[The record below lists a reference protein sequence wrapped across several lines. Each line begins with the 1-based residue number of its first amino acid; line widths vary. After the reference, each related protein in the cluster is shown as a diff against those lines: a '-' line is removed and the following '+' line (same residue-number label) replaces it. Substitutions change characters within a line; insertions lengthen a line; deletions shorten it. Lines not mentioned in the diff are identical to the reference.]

1 MTSTPFPRLLGP
13 GRLGRHETKNRV
25 WMTSHATLLVKD
37 HLFTDAHVD
46 YYVERAKGG
55 AAVITMEAMAVHES
69 TQPYPGKAFAFDPRM
84 IREFRKIAAAVHNHG
99 TLILAQAW
107 HRGRQTNSV
116 TSRVPVWAPSAIP
129 CSVYREMPK
138 VMEAEDIE
146 AIIHGYRLTARHAVE
161 GDLDGIEIG
170 AASHGY
176 LLNQFLSPATNHRSD
191 EYGGSLENRLRIV
204 MRIVD
209 AAREEAGQ
217 DALVGLRL
225 NSDDGMEGGLDP
237 AQWAEIAAHLTASGK
252 LDYISCSQG
261 TYLNRM
267 MIYPTSPEEH
277 GFQMAATRQ
286 VKARVSVPV
295 VGVGRITTPDEA
307 EAILRAGDCD
317 FVGMTRA
324 LIADAFWVRKA
335 QQGKAENIRPC
346 VGANWCMESIFAH
359 APIACIHNPSV
370 GREKQLSEEQVTPAT
385 RRRNLAVVGAG
396 PGGLRAALT
405 AARRG
410 HKVTLIERSGELG
423 GQVAWMGRVQS
434 ARELADTAGWLVAQ
448 LRDTD
453 VEVYMESE
461 ATPELLAEGGYD
473 GVIVATGSTPLKH
486 GWSPLQ
492 PARWDGPDMEGSHQP
507 WVYSCAQVLGVAQP
521 LREGR
526 ANGQQRRA
534 VLVDTLGA
542 RQGVLCAEY
551 LARAGWQVQFV
562 TQLGQPA
569 PNLAASRDWG
579 KAYGMLRRLGV
590 TFTTDHDLRAIGE
603 HSVTLLD
610 VFTRTSR
617 EIDNIEALVLLNGA
631 RAEDGLFHALRRDL
645 PQLEVHLIGDAV
657 APRRIN
663 DAIFEAELVARSI

>member
-1 MTSTPFPRLLGP
+1 MSTLYPRLLGP
-13 GRLGRHETKNRV
+13 GKIGRHETKNRV

-84 IREFRKIAAAVHNHG
+84 IGEFRKIAAAVHNHG

-138 VMEAEDIE
+138 VMEPEDIE
-146 AIIHGYRLTARHAVE
+146 QIIHGYRLTARHAIE
-161 GDLDGIEIG
+161 GDLDGIELG

-176 LLNQFLSPATNHRSD
+176 LLNQFLSPATNHRDD
-191 EYGGSLENRLRIV
+191 EYGGSLENRMRIV
-204 MRIVD
+204 MRIID
-209 AAREEAGQ
+209 AAREEVGT
-217 DALVGLRL
+217 DAIVGLRL
-225 NSDDGMEGGLDP
+225 NSDDGMQGGLGP
-237 AQWAEIAAHLTASGK
+237 VEWAEIAKHLAATGK

-286 VKARVSVPV
+286 VKASIDLPV

-335 QQGKAENIRPC
+335 EQGHADKIRPC

-370 GREKQLSEEQVTPAT
+370 GREKQLSEEQVIPVAT
-385 RRRNLAVVGAG
+385 ARNIAVVGSG
-396 PGGLRAALT
+396 PAGLRAALT
-405 AARRG
+405 ASRRG
-410 HKVTLIERSGELG
+410 HKVTLIERSSELG
-423 GQVAWMGRVQS
+423 GQVAWMGRVHS
-434 ARELADTAGWLVAQ
+434 ARELADTAGWLIAQ

-453 VEVYMESE
+453 VEIYRDSE
-461 ATPELLAEGGYD
+461 ATVELLTEAGYD
-473 GVIVATGSTPLKH
+473 AVIVATGATQLKH

-492 PARWDGPDMEGSHQP
+492 PARWDGPEMAGAGQT
-507 WVYSCAQVLGVAQP
+507 WVYSCGEVLGLTQP
-521 LREGR
+521 LRDGKATGKAGR
-526 ANGQQRRA
+526 A
-534 VLVDTLGA
+534 VVVDTLGA
-542 RQGVLCAEY
+542 RQGVLTAEY
-551 LARAGWQVQFV
+551 LASAGWQVQFV
-562 TQLGQPA
+562 TQLGQAA

-579 KAYGMLRRLGV
+579 KAYGSLRRLGV
-590 TFTTDHDLRAIGE
+590 VFTTDHDLTSIGE
-603 HSVTLLD
+603 HSVSFLD
-610 VFTRTSR
+610 VFTKESKT
-617 EIDNIEALVLLNGA
+617 IADVDALVLVNGA
-631 RAEDGLFHALRRDL
+631 VAQNRLFHELRSARKD
-645 PQLEVHLIGDAV
+645 LEVHLIGDAL

-663 DAIFEAELVARSI
+663 DAIFEAELVARKI

>member
-1 MTSTPFPRLLGP
+1 MSTLYPRLLGP
-13 GRLGRHETKNRV
+13 GKIGRHETKNRV

-84 IREFRKIAAAVHNHG
+84 IGEFRKIAAAVHNHG

-138 VMEAEDIE
+138 VMELEDIE
-146 AIIHGYRLTARHAVE
+146 QIIHGYRLTARHAIE
-161 GDLDGIEIG
+161 GDLDGIELG

-176 LLNQFLSPATNHRSD
+176 LLNQFLSPATNHRGD
-191 EYGGSLENRLRIV
+191 EYGGSLENRMRIV
-204 MRIVD
+204 MRIID
-209 AAREEAGQ
+209 AAREEVGT
-217 DALVGLRL
+217 DAIVGLRL
-225 NSDDGMEGGLDP
+225 NSDDGMQGGLGP
-237 AQWAEIAAHLTASGK
+237 VEWAEIAKHLAATGK

-286 VKARVSVPV
+286 VKASIDLPV

-335 QQGKAENIRPC
+335 EQGHADKIRPC

-370 GREKQLSEEQVTPAT
+370 GREKQLSEEQVIPVAT
-385 RRRNLAVVGAG
+385 ARNIAVVGSG
-396 PGGLRAALT
+396 PAGLRAALT
-405 AARRG
+405 ASRRG
-410 HKVTLIERSGELG
+410 HKVTLIERSSELG

-434 ARELADTAGWLVAQ
+434 ARELADTAGWLIAQ

-453 VEVYMESE
+453 VEIYRESE
-461 ATPELLAEGGYD
+461 ATVELLTEAGYD
-473 GVIVATGSTPLKH
+473 AVIVATGATQLKH

-492 PARWDGPDMEGSHQP
+492 PARWDGPEMAGAGQT
-507 WVYSCAQVLGVAQP
+507 WVYSCGEVLGLTQP
-521 LREGR
+521 LRDGKATGKAGR
-526 ANGQQRRA
+526 A
-534 VLVDTLGA
+534 VVVDTLGA
-542 RQGVLCAEY
+542 RQGVLTAEY

-562 TQLGQPA
+562 TQLGQAA

-579 KAYGMLRRLGV
+579 KAYGSLRRLGV
-590 TFTTDHDLRAIGE
+590 VFTTDHDLTSIGE
-603 HSVTLLD
+603 HSVSFLD
-610 VFTRTSR
+610 VFTKESKT
-617 EIDNIEALVLLNGA
+617 IADVDALVLVNGA
-631 RAEDGLFHALRRDL
+631 VAQNRLFHELRSARKD
-645 PQLEVHLIGDAV
+645 LEVHLIGDAL

-663 DAIFEAELVARSI
+663 DAIFEAELVARKI

>member
-1 MTSTPFPRLLGP
+1 MSTLYPRLLGP
-13 GRLGRHETKNRV
+13 GKIGRHETKNRV

-84 IREFRKIAAAVHNHG
+84 IGEFRKIAAAVHNHG

-138 VMEAEDIE
+138 VMELEDIE
-146 AIIHGYRLTARHAVE
+146 QIIHGYRLTARHAIE
-161 GDLDGIEIG
+161 GDLDGIELG

-176 LLNQFLSPATNHRSD
+176 LLNQFLSPATNHRDD
-191 EYGGSLENRLRIV
+191 EYGGSLENRMRIV
-204 MRIVD
+204 MRIID
-209 AAREEAGQ
+209 AAREEVGT
-217 DALVGLRL
+217 DAIVGLRL
-225 NSDDGMEGGLDP
+225 NSDDGMQGGLGP
-237 AQWAEIAAHLTASGK
+237 VEWAEIAKHLAATGK

-286 VKARVSVPV
+286 VKASIDLPV

-335 QQGKAENIRPC
+335 EQGHADKIRPC

-370 GREKQLSEEQVTPAT
+370 GREKQLSEEQVIPVAT
-385 RRRNLAVVGAG
+385 ARNIAVVGSG
-396 PGGLRAALT
+396 PAGLRAALT
-405 AARRG
+405 ASRRG
-410 HKVTLIERSGELG
+410 HKVTLIERSSELG

-434 ARELADTAGWLVAQ
+434 ARELADTAGWLIAQ

-453 VEVYMESE
+453 VEIYRESE
-461 ATPELLAEGGYD
+461 ATVELLTEAGYD
-473 GVIVATGSTPLKH
+473 AVIVATGATQLKH

-492 PARWDGPDMEGSHQP
+492 PARWDGPEMAGAGQT
-507 WVYSCAQVLGVAQP
+507 WVYSCGEVLGLTQP
-521 LREGR
+521 LRDGKATGKAGR
-526 ANGQQRRA
+526 A
-534 VLVDTLGA
+534 VVVDTLGA
-542 RQGVLCAEY
+542 RQGVLTAEY

-562 TQLGQPA
+562 TQLGQAA

-579 KAYGMLRRLGV
+579 KAYGSLRRLGV
-590 TFTTDHDLRAIGE
+590 VFTTDHDLTSIGE
-603 HSVTLLD
+603 HSVSFLD
-610 VFTRTSR
+610 VFTKESKT
-617 EIDNIEALVLLNGA
+617 IADVDALVLVNGA
-631 RAEDGLFHALRRDL
+631 VAQNRLFHELRSARKD
-645 PQLEVHLIGDAV
+645 LEVHLIGDAL

-663 DAIFEAELVARSI
+663 DAIFEAELVARKI

>member
-1 MTSTPFPRLLGP
+1 MSTLYPRLLGP
-13 GRLGRHETKNRV
+13 GKLGRHTTKNRV

-84 IREFRKIAAAVHNHG
+84 IGEFRKIAAAVHNHG

-107 HRGRQTNSV
+107 HRGRQTDSV

-146 AIIHGYRLTARHAVE
+146 QIIHGYRLTARHAVE
-161 GDLDGIEIG
+161 GDLDGIELG

-176 LLNQFLSPATNHRSD
+176 LLNQFLSPATNHRKD
-191 EYGGSLENRLRIV
+191 EYGGSLENRMRIV
-204 MRIVD
+204 MQIID
-209 AAREEAGQ
+209 AAREEVGA
-217 DALVGLRL
+217 DAIVGLRL
-225 NSDDGMEGGLDP
+225 NSDDGMQGGLGP
-237 AQWAEIAAHLTASGK
+237 VEWAEIAKHLAATGK
-252 LDYISCSQG
+252 LDYISCSHG

-286 VKARVSVPV
+286 VKASINLPV

-317 FVGMTRA
+317 FVGMARA

-335 QQGKAENIRPC
+335 EQGHADKIRPC

-370 GREKQLSEEQVTPAT
+370 GREKQLSEEKVTPAPKP
-385 RRRNLAVVGAG
+385 RNIAVVGAG
-396 PGGLRAALT
+396 PAGLQAALT
-405 AARRG
+405 ASRRG
-410 HKVTLIERSGELG
+410 HKVTLIERSSELG

-434 ARELADTAGWLVAQ
+434 SRELSDTAGWLIAQ

-453 VEVYMESE
+453 VEIYRESE
-461 ATPELLAEGGYD
+461 ATVDLLTEAGYD
-473 GVIVATGSTPLKH
+473 AVIVATGATHLKH

-492 PARWDGPDMEGSHQP
+492 PARWDGPDMAGTAQP
-507 WVYSCAQVLGVAQP
+507 WVYSCGDVLGLAQP
-521 LREGR
+521 LREGKGR
-526 ANGQQRRA
+526 SA
-534 VLVDTLGA
+534 VVVDTLGA
-542 RQGVLCAEY
+542 RQGVLTAEY

-579 KAYGMLRRLGV
+579 KAYGSLRRLGV
-590 TFTTDHDLRAIGE
+590 VFTTDHDLEGIGE
-603 HSVTLLD
+603 HSVRFLD
-610 VFTRTSR
+610 VFTKDPK
-617 EIDNIEALVLLNGA
+617 EIANVDALVLVNGA
-631 RAEDGLFHALRRDL
+631 AAQNRLFHELRSARKD
-645 PQLEVHLIGDAV
+645 LEVHLIGDAL

-663 DAIFEAELVARSI
+663 DAIFEAELVARKI

>member
-1 MTSTPFPRLLGP
+1 MSTLYPRLLGP
-13 GRLGRHETKNRV
+13 GKIGRHETKNRV

-84 IREFRKIAAAVHNHG
+84 IGEFRKIAAAVHNHG

-107 HRGRQTNSV
+107 HRGRQTSSV
-116 TSRVPVWAPSAIP
+116 TSRVPVLAPSAIP

-138 VMEAEDIE
+138 VMELEDIE
-146 AIIHGYRLTARHAVE
+146 QIIHGYRLTARHAVE
-161 GDLDGIEIG
+161 GDLDGIELG

-176 LLNQFLSPATNHRSD
+176 LLNQFLSPATNHRED
-191 EYGGSLENRLRIV
+191 EYGGSLENRMRIV
-204 MRIVD
+204 MRIID
-209 AAREEAGQ
+209 AAREEVGS
-217 DALVGLRL
+217 DAIVGLRL
-225 NSDDGMEGGLDP
+225 NSDDGMQGGLGP
-237 AQWAEIAAHLTASGK
+237 AEWAEIAKHLAATGK

-286 VKARVSVPV
+286 VKSAIDLPV

-317 FVGMTRA
+317 FIGMTRA

-335 QQGKAENIRPC
+335 EQGNADKIRPC
-346 VGANWCMESIFAH
+346 VGSNWCMESIFAH
-359 APIACIHNPSV
+359 APIACVHNPSV
-370 GREKQLSEEQVTPAT
+370 GREKELSEELVIPAPKP
-385 RRRNLAVVGAG
+385 RNIAVVGAG
-396 PGGLRAALT
+396 PAGLRAALT
-405 AARRG
+405 ASRRG
-410 HKVTLIERSGELG
+410 HKVSLIERSSELG
-423 GQVAWMGRVQS
+423 GQVAWIGRVQS
-434 ARELADTAGWLVAQ
+434 ARELSDTVGWLIAQ

-453 VEVYMESE
+453 VEIYRESE
-461 ATPELLAEGGYD
+461 ATVDLITEAGYD
-473 GVIVATGSTPLKH
+473 AVIVATGSTHLKH

-492 PARWDGPDMEGSHQP
+492 PARWDGPAMDGTAQP
-507 WVYSCAQVLGVAQP
+507 WVYTCGEVLGVAQP
-521 LREGR
+521 LREGK
-526 ANGQQRRA
+526 GRR
-534 VLVDTLGA
+534 VVVVDTLGG
-542 RQGVLCAEY
+542 RQGVLTAEY
-551 LARAGWQVQFV
+551 LARIGWQVQFV

-579 KAYGMLRRLGV
+579 KAYGSLRRLGV
-590 TFTTDHDLRAIGE
+590 TFTTDHDLASVGE
-603 HSVTLLD
+603 RSVRFLD
-610 VFTRTSR
+610 VYTKEPL
-617 EIDNIEALVLLNGA
+617 EIADLDALVLVNGA
-631 RAEDGLFHALRRDL
+631 SAQNRLFHDLRSARKDL
-645 PQLEVHLIGDAV
+645 ECHLIGDAL

-663 DAIFEAELVARSI
+663 DAIFEAELVARKI

>member
-1 MTSTPFPRLLGP
+1 MSTLYPRLLGP
-13 GRLGRHETKNRV
+13 GKIGRHETKNRV

-37 HLFTDAHVD
+37 LLFTDAHVD

-84 IREFRKIAAAVHNHG
+84 IGEFRKIAAAVHNHG

-138 VMEAEDIE
+138 VMELEDIE
-146 AIIHGYRLTARHAVE
+146 QIIHGYRLTARHAIE
-161 GDLDGIEIG
+161 GDLDGIELG

-176 LLNQFLSPATNHRSD
+176 LLNQFLSPATNHRGD
-191 EYGGSLENRLRIV
+191 EYGGSLENRMRIV
-204 MRIVD
+204 MRIID
-209 AAREEAGQ
+209 AAREEVGT
-217 DALVGLRL
+217 DAIVGLRL
-225 NSDDGMEGGLDP
+225 NSDDGMQGGLGP
-237 AQWAEIAAHLTASGK
+237 VEWAEIAKHLAATGK

-286 VKARVSVPV
+286 VKASIDLPV

-335 QQGKAENIRPC
+335 EQGHADKIRPC

-370 GREKQLSEEQVTPAT
+370 GREKQLSEEQVIPVAT
-385 RRRNLAVVGAG
+385 ARNIAVVGSG
-396 PGGLRAALT
+396 PAGLRAALT
-405 AARRG
+405 ASRRG
-410 HKVTLIERSGELG
+410 HKVTLIERSSELG

-434 ARELADTAGWLVAQ
+434 ARELADTAGWLIAQ

-453 VEVYMESE
+453 VEIYRESE
-461 ATPELLAEGGYD
+461 ATVELLTEAGYD
-473 GVIVATGSTPLKH
+473 AVIVATGATQLKH

-492 PARWDGPDMEGSHQP
+492 PARWDGPEMAGAGQT
-507 WVYSCAQVLGVAQP
+507 WVYSCGEVLGLTQP
-521 LREGR
+521 LRDGKATGKAGR
-526 ANGQQRRA
+526 A
-534 VLVDTLGA
+534 VVVDTLGA
-542 RQGVLCAEY
+542 RQGVLTAEY

-562 TQLGQPA
+562 TQLGQAA

-579 KAYGMLRRLGV
+579 KAYGSLRRLGV
-590 TFTTDHDLRAIGE
+590 VFTTDHDLTSIGE
-603 HSVTLLD
+603 HSVSFLD
-610 VFTRTSR
+610 VFTKESKT
-617 EIDNIEALVLLNGA
+617 IADVDALVLVNGA
-631 RAEDGLFHALRRDL
+631 VAQNRLFHELRSARKD
-645 PQLEVHLIGDAV
+645 LEVHLIGDAL

-663 DAIFEAELVARSI
+663 DAIFEAELVARKI

>member
-1 MTSTPFPRLLGP
+1 MSTLYPRLLGP
-13 GRLGRHETKNRV
+13 GKIGRHETKNRV

-84 IREFRKIAAAVHNHG
+84 IGEFRKIAAAVHNHG

-138 VMEAEDIE
+138 VMDHEDIE
-146 AIIHGYRLTARHAVE
+146 KIIHGYRLTARHAVE
-161 GDLDGIEIG
+161 GDLDGIELG

-176 LLNQFLSPATNHRSD
+176 LLNQFLSPATNHRDD

-204 MRIVD
+204 MRIID
-209 AAREEAGQ
+209 AAREEVGA
-217 DALVGLRL
+217 DAIVGLRL
-225 NSDDGMEGGLDP
+225 NSDDGMQGGLGP
-237 AQWAEIAAHLTASGK
+237 AEWAEIAKHLAATGK

-286 VKARVSVPV
+286 VKANIDLPV

-324 LIADAFWVRKA
+324 LVADAFWVRKA
-335 QQGKAENIRPC
+335 EQGQAEKIRPC

-370 GREKQLSEEQVTPAT
+370 GREKQLSEEQVVPAPKP
-385 RRRNLAVVGAG
+385 RSIAVVGAG
-396 PGGLRAALT
+396 PAGLRAALT
-405 AARRG
+405 ASRRG
-410 HKVTLIERSGELG
+410 HKVALIERSSELG
-423 GQVAWMGRVQS
+423 GQVAWMGRVHS
-434 ARELADTAGWLVAQ
+434 ARELADTVGWLIAQ

-453 VEVYMESE
+453 VEIYRESE
-461 ATPELLAEGGYD
+461 ATVELITEAGYEA
-473 GVIVATGSTPLKH
+473 VIVATGSTSLKH

-492 PARWDGPDMEGSHQP
+492 PARWDGPDMAGTDLP
-507 WVYSCAQVLGVAQP
+507 WVYTCGQVLGVAQP
-521 LREGR
+521 LREGK
-526 ANGQQRRA
+526 GRRA
-534 VLVDTLGA
+534 VVVDTLGG
-542 RQGVLCAEY
+542 RQGVLTAEY

-579 KAYGMLRRLGV
+579 KAYGSLRRMGV
-590 TFTTDHDLRAIGE
+590 VFTTDHDLAGIGE
-603 HSVTLLD
+603 HSVRFLD
-610 VFTRTSR
+610 VYTKEPK
-617 EIDNIEALVLLNGA
+617 EITGVDALVLLNGA
-631 RAEDGLFHALRRDL
+631 SAQNRLFHDLRSARKD
-645 PQLEVHLIGDAV
+645 LEVHLIGDAV

-663 DAIFEAELVARSI
+663 DAIFEAELVARKI

>member
-1 MTSTPFPRLLGP
+1 MSTLYPRLLGP
-13 GRLGRHETKNRV
+13 GKIGRHETKNRV

-84 IREFRKIAAAVHNHG
+84 IGEFRKIAAAVHNHG

-138 VMEAEDIE
+138 VMELEDIE
-146 AIIHGYRLTARHAVE
+146 QIIHGYRLTARHAIE
-161 GDLDGIEIG
+161 GDLDGIELG

-176 LLNQFLSPATNHRSD
+176 LLNQFLSPATNHRDD
-191 EYGGSLENRLRIV
+191 EYGGSLENRMRIV
-204 MRIVD
+204 MRIID
-209 AAREEAGQ
+209 AAREEVGT
-217 DALVGLRL
+217 DAIVGLRL
-225 NSDDGMEGGLDP
+225 NSDDGMQGGLGP
-237 AQWAEIAAHLTASGK
+237 VEWAEIAKHLAATGK

-286 VKARVSVPV
+286 VKASIDLPV

-335 QQGKAENIRPC
+335 EQGHADKIRPC

-370 GREKQLSEEQVTPAT
+370 GREKQLSEEQVIPVAT
-385 RRRNLAVVGAG
+385 ARNIAVVGSG
-396 PGGLRAALT
+396 PAGLRAALT
-405 AARRG
+405 ASRRG
-410 HKVTLIERSGELG
+410 HKVTLIERSSELG
-423 GQVAWMGRVQS
+423 GQVAWMGRVHS
-434 ARELADTAGWLVAQ
+434 ARELADTAGWLIAQ

-453 VEVYMESE
+453 VEIYRDSE
-461 ATPELLAEGGYD
+461 ATVELLTEAGYD
-473 GVIVATGSTPLKH
+473 AVIVATGATQLKH

-492 PARWDGPDMEGSHQP
+492 PARWDGPEMAGAGQT
-507 WVYSCAQVLGVAQP
+507 WVYSCGEVLGLTQP
-521 LREGR
+521 LRDGKATGKAGR
-526 ANGQQRRA
+526 A
-534 VLVDTLGA
+534 VVVDTLGA
-542 RQGVLCAEY
+542 RQGVLTAEY

-562 TQLGQPA
+562 TQLGQAA

-579 KAYGMLRRLGV
+579 KAYGSLRRLGV
-590 TFTTDHDLRAIGE
+590 VFTTDHDLTSIGE
-603 HSVTLLD
+603 HSVSFLD
-610 VFTRTSR
+610 VFTKESKT
-617 EIDNIEALVLLNGA
+617 IADVDALVLVNGA
-631 RAEDGLFHALRRDL
+631 VAQNRLFHELRSARKD
-645 PQLEVHLIGDAV
+645 LEVHLIGDAL

-663 DAIFEAELVARSI
+663 DAIFEAELVARKI

>member
-1 MTSTPFPRLLGP
+1 MSTLYPRLLGP
-13 GRLGRHETKNRV
+13 GKIGRHETKNRV

-84 IREFRKIAAAVHNHG
+84 IGEFRKIAAAVHNHG

-138 VMEAEDIE
+138 VMELEDIE
-146 AIIHGYRLTARHAVE
+146 QIIHGYRLTARHAIE
-161 GDLDGIEIG
+161 GDLDGIELG

-176 LLNQFLSPATNHRSD
+176 LLNQFLSPATNHRDD
-191 EYGGSLENRLRIV
+191 EYGGSLENRMRIV
-204 MRIVD
+204 MRIID
-209 AAREEAGQ
+209 AAREEVGT
-217 DALVGLRL
+217 DAIVGLRL
-225 NSDDGMEGGLDP
+225 NSDDGMQGGLGP
-237 AQWAEIAAHLTASGK
+237 VEWAEIAKHLAATGK

-286 VKARVSVPV
+286 VKASIDLPV

-335 QQGKAENIRPC
+335 EQGHADKIRPC

-370 GREKQLSEEQVTPAT
+370 GREKQLSEEQVIPVAT
-385 RRRNLAVVGAG
+385 ARNIAVVGSG
-396 PGGLRAALT
+396 PAGLRAALT
-405 AARRG
+405 ASRRG
-410 HKVTLIERSGELG
+410 HKVTLIERSSELG
-423 GQVAWMGRVQS
+423 GQVAWMGRVHS
-434 ARELADTAGWLVAQ
+434 ARELADTAGWLIAQ
-448 LRDTD
+448 LRDAD
-453 VEVYMESE
+453 VEIYRDSE
-461 ATPELLAEGGYD
+461 ATVELLTEAGYD
-473 GVIVATGSTPLKH
+473 AVIVATGATQLKH

-492 PARWDGPDMEGSHQP
+492 PARWDGPEMAGAGQP
-507 WVYSCAQVLGVAQP
+507 WVYSCGEVLGLTQP
-521 LREGR
+521 LRDGKATGKAGR
-526 ANGQQRRA
+526 A
-534 VLVDTLGA
+534 VVVDTLGA
-542 RQGVLCAEY
+542 RQGVLTAEY
-551 LARAGWQVQFV
+551 LASAGWQVQFV
-562 TQLGQPA
+562 TQLGQAA

-579 KAYGMLRRLGV
+579 KVYGSLRRLGV
-590 TFTTDHDLRAIGE
+590 VFTTDHDLTSIGE
-603 HSVTLLD
+603 HSVSFLD
-610 VFTRTSR
+610 VFTKEPKTIA
-617 EIDNIEALVLLNGA
+617 EVDALVLVNGA
-631 RAEDGLFHALRRDL
+631 AAQNRLFHELRSARKD
-645 PQLEVHLIGDAV
+645 LEVHLIGDAL

-663 DAIFEAELVARSI
+663 DAIFEAELVARKI

>member
-1 MTSTPFPRLLGP
+1 MSTLYPRLLGP
-13 GRLGRHETKNRV
+13 GKIGRHETKNRV

-84 IREFRKIAAAVHNHG
+84 IGEFRKIAAAVHNHG

-138 VMEAEDIE
+138 VMELEDIE
-146 AIIHGYRLTARHAVE
+146 QIIHGYRLTARHAIE
-161 GDLDGIEIG
+161 GDLDGIELG

-176 LLNQFLSPATNHRSD
+176 LLNQFLSPATNHRDD
-191 EYGGSLENRLRIV
+191 EYGGSLENRMRIV
-204 MRIVD
+204 MRIID
-209 AAREEAGQ
+209 AAREEVGT
-217 DALVGLRL
+217 DAIVGLRL
-225 NSDDGMEGGLDP
+225 NSDDGMQGGLGP
-237 AQWAEIAAHLTASGK
+237 VEWAEIAKHLAATGK

-286 VKARVSVPV
+286 VKASIDLPV

-335 QQGKAENIRPC
+335 EQGHADKIRPC

-370 GREKQLSEEQVTPAT
+370 GREKQLSEEQVIPVAT
-385 RRRNLAVVGAG
+385 ARNIAVVGSG
-396 PGGLRAALT
+396 PAGLRAALT
-405 AARRG
+405 ASRRG
-410 HKVTLIERSGELG
+410 HKVTLIERSSELG
-423 GQVAWMGRVQS
+423 GQVAWMGRVHS
-434 ARELADTAGWLVAQ
+434 ARELADTAGWLIAQ

-453 VEVYMESE
+453 VEIYRDSE
-461 ATPELLAEGGYD
+461 ATVELLTEAGYD
-473 GVIVATGSTPLKH
+473 AVIVATGATQLKH

-492 PARWDGPDMEGSHQP
+492 PARWDGPEMAGAGQT
-507 WVYSCAQVLGVAQP
+507 WVYSCGEVLGLTQP
-521 LREGR
+521 LRDGKATGKAGR
-526 ANGQQRRA
+526 A
-534 VLVDTLGA
+534 VVVDTLGA
-542 RQGVLCAEY
+542 RQGVLTAEY

-562 TQLGQPA
+562 TQLGQAA

-579 KAYGMLRRLGV
+579 KAYGSLRRLGV
-590 TFTTDHDLRAIGE
+590 VFTTDHDLTSIGE
-603 HSVTLLD
+603 HSVSFLD
-610 VFTRTSR
+610 VFTKEPKT
-617 EIDNIEALVLLNGA
+617 IADVDALVLVNGA
-631 RAEDGLFHALRRDL
+631 VAQNRLFHELRSARKD
-645 PQLEVHLIGDAV
+645 LEVHLIGDAL

-663 DAIFEAELVARSI
+663 DAIFEAELVARKI

>member
-1 MTSTPFPRLLGP
+1 MSTLYPRLLGP
-13 GRLGRHETKNRV
+13 GKLGRHTTKNRV

-84 IREFRKIAAAVHNHG
+84 IGEFRKIAAAVHNHD

-146 AIIHGYRLTARHAVE
+146 QIIHGYRLTARHAVE
-161 GDLDGIEIG
+161 GDLDGIELG

-176 LLNQFLSPATNHRSD
+176 LLNQFLSPATNHRED
-191 EYGGSLENRLRIV
+191 EYGGSLENRMRIV
-204 MRIVD
+204 MRIID
-209 AAREEAGQ
+209 AAREEVGA
-217 DALVGLRL
+217 DAIVGLRL
-225 NSDDGMEGGLDP
+225 NSDDGMQGGLGP
-237 AQWAEIAAHLTASGK
+237 VEWAEIAKHLAATGK

-286 VKARVSVPV
+286 VKASIDLPV

-335 QQGKAENIRPC
+335 EQGHADKIRPC

-370 GREKQLSEEQVTPAT
+370 GREKTLSEEQVTPT
-385 RRRNLAVVGAG
+385 LKPRNIAVVGAG
-396 PGGLRAALT
+396 PAGLRAALT
-405 AARRG
+405 ASKRG
-410 HKVTLIERSGELG
+410 HKVTLIERSSELG
-423 GQVAWMGRVQS
+423 GQVAWMGRVHS
-434 ARELADTAGWLVAQ
+434 ARELSDTAGWLIAQ

-453 VEVYMESE
+453 VEIYRESE
-461 ATPELLAEGGYD
+461 ATVELLTEAGYD
-473 GVIVATGSTPLKH
+473 AVIVATGATHLKH

-492 PARWDGPDMEGSHQP
+492 PARWDGPDMAGTAQP
-507 WVYSCAQVLGVAQP
+507 WVYSCGDVLGLTQP
-521 LREGR
+521 LREGKGR
-526 ANGQQRRA
+526 S
-534 VLVDTLGA
+534 VVVVDTLGA
-542 RQGVLCAEY
+542 RQGVLTAEY

-579 KAYGMLRRLGV
+579 KAYGSLRRLGV
-590 TFTTDHDLRAIGE
+590 VFTTDHDLAGIGE
-603 HSVTLLD
+603 HSVRFLD
-610 VFTRTSR
+610 VYTKEPK
-617 EIDNIEALVLLNGA
+617 EITHIDALVLVNGA
-631 RAEDGLFHALRRDL
+631 ASQNRLFHELRSARKD
-645 PQLEVHLIGDAV
+645 LEVHLIGDAL

-663 DAIFEAELVARSI
+663 DAIFEAELVARKI

>member
-1 MTSTPFPRLLGP
+1 MSTLYPRLLGP
-13 GRLGRHETKNRV
+13 GKIGRHETKNRV

-84 IREFRKIAAAVHNHG
+84 IGEFRKIAAAVHNHG

-138 VMEAEDIE
+138 VMELEDIE
-146 AIIHGYRLTARHAVE
+146 QIIHGYRLTARHAIE
-161 GDLDGIEIG
+161 GDLDGIELG

-176 LLNQFLSPATNHRSD
+176 LLNQFLSPATNHRDD
-191 EYGGSLENRLRIV
+191 EYGGSLENRMRIV
-204 MRIVD
+204 MRIID
-209 AAREEAGQ
+209 AAREEVGT
-217 DALVGLRL
+217 DAIVGLRL
-225 NSDDGMEGGLDP
+225 NSDDGMQGGLGP
-237 AQWAEIAAHLTASGK
+237 VEWAEIAKHLAATGK

-286 VKARVSVPV
+286 VKASIDLPV

-335 QQGKAENIRPC
+335 EQGHADKIRPC

-370 GREKQLSEEQVTPAT
+370 GREKQLSEEQVIPVAT
-385 RRRNLAVVGAG
+385 ARNIAVVGSG
-396 PGGLRAALT
+396 PAGLRAALT
-405 AARRG
+405 ASRRG
-410 HKVTLIERSGELG
+410 HKVTLIERSSELG
-423 GQVAWMGRVQS
+423 GQVAWMGRVHS
-434 ARELADTAGWLVAQ
+434 ARELADTAGWLIAQ

-453 VEVYMESE
+453 VEIYRESE
-461 ATPELLAEGGYD
+461 ATVELLTEAGYD
-473 GVIVATGSTPLKH
+473 AVIVATGATQLKH

-492 PARWDGPDMEGSHQP
+492 PARWDGPEMAGAGQT
-507 WVYSCAQVLGVAQP
+507 WVYSCGEVLGLTQP
-521 LREGR
+521 LRDGKATGKAGR
-526 ANGQQRRA
+526 A
-534 VLVDTLGA
+534 VVVDTLGA
-542 RQGVLCAEY
+542 RQGVLTAEY

-562 TQLGQPA
+562 TQLGQAA

-579 KAYGMLRRLGV
+579 KAYGSLRRLGV
-590 TFTTDHDLRAIGE
+590 VFTTDHDLTSIGE
-603 HSVTLLD
+603 HSVSFLD
-610 VFTRTSR
+610 VFTKEPKT
-617 EIDNIEALVLLNGA
+617 IADVDALVLVNGA
-631 RAEDGLFHALRRDL
+631 VAQNRLFHELRSARKD
-645 PQLEVHLIGDAV
+645 LEVHLIGDAL

-663 DAIFEAELVARSI
+663 DAIFEAELVARKI

>member
-1 MTSTPFPRLLGP
+1 MSTLYPRLLGP
-13 GRLGRHETKNRV
+13 GKIGRHETKNRV

-84 IREFRKIAAAVHNHG
+84 IGEFRKIAAAVHNHG

-138 VMEAEDIE
+138 VMEREDIE
-146 AIIHGYRLTARHAVE
+146 QIIHGYRLTARHAIE
-161 GDLDGIEIG
+161 GDLDGIELG

-176 LLNQFLSPATNHRSD
+176 LLNQFLSPATNHRED
-191 EYGGSLENRLRIV
+191 DYGGSLENRMRIV
-204 MRIVD
+204 MRIID
-209 AAREEAGQ
+209 AAREEVGA
-217 DALVGLRL
+217 DAIVGLRL
-225 NSDDGMEGGLDP
+225 NSDDGMQGGLGP
-237 AQWAEIAAHLTASGK
+237 VEWAEIAKHLAATGK

-286 VKARVSVPV
+286 VKASIDLPV

-335 QQGKAENIRPC
+335 EQGHADKIRPC

-370 GREKQLSEEQVTPAT
+370 GREKQLSEEQVIPVATP
-385 RRRNLAVVGAG
+385 RNIAVVGAG
-396 PGGLRAALT
+396 PAGLRAALT
-405 AARRG
+405 ASRRG
-410 HKVTLIERSGELG
+410 HKVTLIERSSELG
-423 GQVAWMGRVQS
+423 GQVAWMGRVHS

-453 VEVYMESE
+453 VEIYRESE
-461 ATPELLAEGGYD
+461 ATVALLTEAGYD
-473 GVIVATGSTPLKH
+473 AVIVATGATQLKH

-492 PARWDGPDMEGSHQP
+492 PARWDGPDMAGAGQS
-507 WVYSCAQVLGVAQP
+507 WVYSCGDVLGLTQP
-521 LREGR
+521 LRDGKATGKAGR
-526 ANGQQRRA
+526 A
-534 VLVDTLGA
+534 VVVDTLGA
-542 RQGVLCAEY
+542 RQGVLTAEY

-579 KAYGMLRRLGV
+579 KAYGSLRRLGV
-590 TFTTDHDLRAIGE
+590 VFTTDHDLVSIGE
-603 HSVTLLD
+603 HSVSFLD
-610 VFTRTSR
+610 VFTKEPKTIT
-617 EIDNIEALVLLNGA
+617 EVDALVLVNGA
-631 RAEDGLFHALRRDL
+631 VAQNRLFHELRSARKD
-645 PQLEVHLIGDAV
+645 LEVHLIGDAL

-663 DAIFEAELVARSI
+663 DAIFEAELVARKI

>member
-1 MTSTPFPRLLGP
+1 MSTLYPRLLGP
-13 GRLGRHETKNRV
+13 GKIGRHETKNRV

-84 IREFRKIAAAVHNHG
+84 IGEFRKIAAAVHNHG

-138 VMEAEDIE
+138 VMEPEDIE
-146 AIIHGYRLTARHAVE
+146 QIIHGYRLTARHAIE
-161 GDLDGIEIG
+161 GDLDGIELG

-176 LLNQFLSPATNHRSD
+176 LLNQFLSPATNHRDD
-191 EYGGSLENRLRIV
+191 EYGGSLENRMRIV
-204 MRIVD
+204 MRIID
-209 AAREEAGQ
+209 AAREEVGA
-217 DALVGLRL
+217 DAIVGLRL
-225 NSDDGMEGGLDP
+225 NSDDGMQGGLGP
-237 AQWAEIAAHLTASGK
+237 VEWAEIAKHLAATGK

-286 VKARVSVPV
+286 VKASIDLPV

-335 QQGKAENIRPC
+335 EQGHADKIRPC

-370 GREKQLSEEQVTPAT
+370 GREKQLSEEQVIPVAT
-385 RRRNLAVVGAG
+385 ARNIAVVGSG
-396 PGGLRAALT
+396 PAGLRAALT
-405 AARRG
+405 ASRRG
-410 HKVTLIERSGELG
+410 HKVTLIERSSELG
-423 GQVAWMGRVQS
+423 GQVAWMGRVHS
-434 ARELADTAGWLVAQ
+434 ARELADTAGWLIAQ

-453 VEVYMESE
+453 VEIYRESE
-461 ATPELLAEGGYD
+461 ATVELLTEAGYD
-473 GVIVATGSTPLKH
+473 AVIVATGATQLKH

-492 PARWDGPDMEGSHQP
+492 PARWDGPEMAGAGQT
-507 WVYSCAQVLGVAQP
+507 WVYSCGEVLGLTQP
-521 LREGR
+521 LRDGKATGKAGR
-526 ANGQQRRA
+526 A
-534 VLVDTLGA
+534 VVVDTLGA
-542 RQGVLCAEY
+542 RQGVLTAEY
-551 LARAGWQVQFV
+551 LASAGWQVQFV
-562 TQLGQPA
+562 TQLGQAA

-579 KAYGMLRRLGV
+579 KAYGSLRRLGV
-590 TFTTDHDLRAIGE
+590 VFTTDHDLTSIGE
-603 HSVTLLD
+603 HSVSFLD
-610 VFTRTSR
+610 VFTKEPKTIA
-617 EIDNIEALVLLNGA
+617 EVDALVLVNGA
-631 RAEDGLFHALRRDL
+631 AAQNRLFHELRSARKD
-645 PQLEVHLIGDAV
+645 LEVHLIGDAL

-663 DAIFEAELVARSI
+663 DAIFEAELVARKI

>member
-1 MTSTPFPRLLGP
+1 MSTLYPRLLGP
-13 GRLGRHETKNRV
+13 GKLGRHETKNRV

-84 IREFRKIAAAVHNHG
+84 IGEFRKIAAAVHNHG

-138 VMEAEDIE
+138 VMELEDIE
-146 AIIHGYRLTARHAVE
+146 QIIHGYRLTARHAIE
-161 GDLDGIEIG
+161 GDLDGIELG

-176 LLNQFLSPATNHRSD
+176 LLNQFLSPATNHRQD
-191 EYGGSLENRLRIV
+191 EYGGSLENRMRIV
-204 MRIVD
+204 MRIID
-209 AAREEAGQ
+209 AAREEVGP
-217 DALVGLRL
+217 DAIVGLRL
-225 NSDDGMEGGLDP
+225 NSDDGMQGGLGP
-237 AQWAEIAAHLTASGK
+237 EQWAEIAKHLAATGK

-286 VKARVSVPV
+286 VKANIDLPV

-335 QQGKAENIRPC
+335 ESGQAEKIRPC

-370 GREKQLSEEQVTPAT
+370 GREKQLSEEQVVPAAQS
-385 RRRNLAVVGAG
+385 RSIAVIGAG
-396 PGGLRAALT
+396 PAGLRAALT
-405 AARRG
+405 ASRRG
-410 HKVTLIERSGELG
+410 HKVALIERSSELG
-423 GQVAWMGRVQS
+423 GQVAWMGRVNS
-434 ARELADTAGWLVAQ
+434 ARELADTAGWLIAQ

-453 VEVYMESE
+453 VEIYRESE
-461 ATPELLAEGGYD
+461 ATVELITEAGYEA
-473 GVIVATGSTPLKH
+473 VIVATGATHLKH

-492 PARWDGPDMEGSHQP
+492 PARWDGPNMDGTDQP
-507 WVYSCAQVLGVAQP
+507 WVYACGEVLGAAQP
-521 LREGR
+521 LREGH
-526 ANGQQRRA
+526 GRRA
-534 VLVDTLGA
+534 VVVDTLGA
-542 RQGVLCAEY
+542 RQGVLTAEY

-562 TQLGQPA
+562 TQLGQPS

-579 KAYGMLRRLGV
+579 KAYGALRRMGV
-590 TFTTDHDLRAIGE
+590 VFTTDHDLAGIGQ
-603 HSVTLLD
+603 HSARFLD
-610 VFTRTSR
+610 VYTKEPKEFT
-617 EIDNIEALVLLNGA
+617 DLDALVLINGA
-631 RAEDGLFHALRRDL
+631 AAQNGLFHALRSARKD
-645 PQLEVHLIGDAV
+645 LEVHLIGDAL

-663 DAIFEAELVARSI
+663 DAIFEAELVARKI

>member
-1 MTSTPFPRLLGP
+1 MSTLYPLLLGP
-13 GRLGRHETKNRV
+13 GKLGRHETKNRV

-37 HLFTDAHVD
+37 HLFTDEHVD

-84 IREFRKIAAAVHNHG
+84 IGEFRKIAAAVHNHG

-107 HRGRQTNSV
+107 HRGRQTDSV

-146 AIIHGYRLTARHAVE
+146 QIINGYRLTARHAVE
-161 GDLDGIEIG
+161 GDLDGIELG

-176 LLNQFLSPATNHRSD
+176 LLNQFLSPATNHRKD
-191 EYGGSLENRLRIV
+191 EYGGSLENRMRIV
-204 MRIVD
+204 MQIID
-209 AAREEAGQ
+209 AAREEVGA
-217 DALVGLRL
+217 DAIVGLRL
-225 NSDDGMEGGLDP
+225 NSDDGMQGGLGP
-237 AQWAEIAAHLTASGK
+237 VEWAEIAKHLAATGK
-252 LDYISCSQG
+252 LDYISCSHG

-286 VKARVSVPV
+286 VKASINLPV

-317 FVGMTRA
+317 FVGMARA

-335 QQGKAENIRPC
+335 EQGHADKIRPC

-370 GREKQLSEEQVTPAT
+370 GREKQLSEEKVTPAPKP
-385 RRRNLAVVGAG
+385 RNIAVVGAG
-396 PGGLRAALT
+396 PAGLQAALT
-405 AARRG
+405 ASRRG
-410 HKVTLIERSGELG
+410 HKVTLIERSSELG

-434 ARELADTAGWLVAQ
+434 SRELSDTAGWLIAQ

-453 VEVYMESE
+453 VEIYRESE
-461 ATPELLAEGGYD
+461 ATVDLLTDAGYD
-473 GVIVATGSTPLKH
+473 AVIVATGAKHLRH

-492 PARWDGPDMEGSHQP
+492 PARWDGPDMAGTSLP
-507 WVYSCAQVLGVAQP
+507 WVYSCGDVLGLAQP
-521 LREGR
+521 LREGKGR
-526 ANGQQRRA
+526 CA
-534 VLVDTLGA
+534 VVVDTLGA
-542 RQGVLCAEY
+542 RQGVLTAEY

-579 KAYGMLRRLGV
+579 KAYGSLRRLGV
-590 TFTTDHDLRAIGE
+590 VFTTDHDLEGIGE
-603 HSVTLLD
+603 HSVRFLD
-610 VFTRTSR
+610 VFTKDPK
-617 EIDNIEALVLLNGA
+617 EIANVDALVLVNGA
-631 RAEDGLFHALRRDL
+631 AAQNRLFHELRSARKD
-645 PQLEVHLIGDAV
+645 LEVHLIGDAL

-663 DAIFEAELVARSI
+663 DAIFEAELVARKI

>member
-1 MTSTPFPRLLGP
+1 MSTLYPRLLGP
-13 GRLGRHETKNRV
+13 GKIGRHETKNRV

-84 IREFRKIAAAVHNHG
+84 IGEFRKIAAAVHNHG

-138 VMEAEDIE
+138 VMEREDIE
-146 AIIHGYRLTARHAVE
+146 QIIHGYRLTARHAIE
-161 GDLDGIEIG
+161 GDLDGIELG

-176 LLNQFLSPATNHRSD
+176 LLNQFLSPATNHRDD
-191 EYGGSLENRLRIV
+191 EYGGSLENRMRIV
-204 MRIVD
+204 MRIID
-209 AAREEAGQ
+209 AAREEVGT
-217 DALVGLRL
+217 DAIVGLRL
-225 NSDDGMEGGLDP
+225 NSDDGMQGGLGP
-237 AQWAEIAAHLTASGK
+237 VEWAEIAKHLAATGK

-286 VKARVSVPV
+286 VKASIDLPV

-335 QQGKAENIRPC
+335 EQGHADKIRPC

-370 GREKQLSEEQVTPAT
+370 GREKQLSEEQVIPVAT
-385 RRRNLAVVGAG
+385 ARNIAVVGAG
-396 PGGLRAALT
+396 PAGLRAALT
-405 AARRG
+405 ASRRG
-410 HKVTLIERSGELG
+410 HKVTLIERSSELG
-423 GQVAWMGRVQS
+423 GQVAWMGRVHS
-434 ARELADTAGWLVAQ
+434 ARELADTAGWLIAQ

-453 VEVYMESE
+453 VEIYRDSE
-461 ATPELLAEGGYD
+461 ATVELLTEAGYD
-473 GVIVATGSTPLKH
+473 AVIVATGATQLKH

-492 PARWDGPDMEGSHQP
+492 PARWDGPEMAGAGQT
-507 WVYSCAQVLGVAQP
+507 WVYSCGEVLGLTQP
-521 LREGR
+521 LRDGKATGKAGR
-526 ANGQQRRA
+526 A
-534 VLVDTLGA
+534 VVVDTLGA
-542 RQGVLCAEY
+542 RQGVLTAEY

-562 TQLGQPA
+562 TQLGQAA

-579 KAYGMLRRLGV
+579 KAYGSLRRLGV
-590 TFTTDHDLRAIGE
+590 VFTTDHDLTSIGE
-603 HSVTLLD
+603 HSVSFLD
-610 VFTRTSR
+610 VFTKESKT
-617 EIDNIEALVLLNGA
+617 IADVDALVLVNGA
-631 RAEDGLFHALRRDL
+631 VAQNRLFHELRSARKD
-645 PQLEVHLIGDAV
+645 LEVHLIGDAL

-663 DAIFEAELVARSI
+663 DAIFEAELVARKI

>member
-1 MTSTPFPRLLGP
+1 MSTLYPRLLGP
-13 GRLGRHETKNRV
+13 GKIGRHETKNRV

-84 IREFRKIAAAVHNHG
+84 IGEFRKIAAAVHNHG

-138 VMEAEDIE
+138 VMELEDIE
-146 AIIHGYRLTARHAVE
+146 QIIHGYRLTARHAIE
-161 GDLDGIEIG
+161 GDLDGIELG

-176 LLNQFLSPATNHRSD
+176 LLNQFLSPATNHRGD
-191 EYGGSLENRLRIV
+191 EYGGSLENRMRIV
-204 MRIVD
+204 MRIID
-209 AAREEAGQ
+209 AAREEVGT
-217 DALVGLRL
+217 DAIVGLRL
-225 NSDDGMEGGLDP
+225 NSDDGMQGGLGP
-237 AQWAEIAAHLTASGK
+237 VEWAEIAKHLAATGK

-286 VKARVSVPV
+286 VKASIDLPV

-335 QQGKAENIRPC
+335 EQGHADKIRPC

-370 GREKQLSEEQVTPAT
+370 GREKQLSEEQVIPVAT
-385 RRRNLAVVGAG
+385 ARNIAVVGSG
-396 PGGLRAALT
+396 PAGLRAALT
-405 AARRG
+405 ASRRG
-410 HKVTLIERSGELG
+410 HKVTLIERSSELG
-423 GQVAWMGRVQS
+423 GQVAWMGRVHS
-434 ARELADTAGWLVAQ
+434 ARELADTAGWLIAQ

-453 VEVYMESE
+453 VEIYRESE
-461 ATPELLAEGGYD
+461 ATVELLTEAGYD
-473 GVIVATGSTPLKH
+473 AVIVATGATQLKH

-492 PARWDGPDMEGSHQP
+492 PARWDGPEMAGAGQT
-507 WVYSCAQVLGVAQP
+507 WVYSCGEVLGLTQP
-521 LREGR
+521 LRDGKATGKAGR
-526 ANGQQRRA
+526 A
-534 VLVDTLGA
+534 VVVDTLGA
-542 RQGVLCAEY
+542 RQGVLTAEY

-562 TQLGQPA
+562 TQLGQAA

-579 KAYGMLRRLGV
+579 KAYGSLRRLGV
-590 TFTTDHDLRAIGE
+590 VFTTDHDLTSIGE
-603 HSVTLLD
+603 HSVSFLD
-610 VFTRTSR
+610 VFTKESKT
-617 EIDNIEALVLLNGA
+617 IADVDALVLVNGA
-631 RAEDGLFHALRRDL
+631 VAQNRLFHELRSARKD
-645 PQLEVHLIGDAV
+645 LEVHLIGDAL

-663 DAIFEAELVARSI
+663 DAIFEAELVARKI

>member
-1 MTSTPFPRLLGP
+1 MSTLYPRLLGP
-13 GRLGRHETKNRV
+13 GKIGRHETKNRV

-84 IREFRKIAAAVHNHG
+84 IGEFRKIAAAVHNHG

-138 VMEAEDIE
+138 VMEPEDIE
-146 AIIHGYRLTARHAVE
+146 QIIHGYRLTARHAIE
-161 GDLDGIEIG
+161 GDLDGIELG

-176 LLNQFLSPATNHRSD
+176 LLNQFLSPATNHRDD
-191 EYGGSLENRLRIV
+191 EYGGSLENRMRIV
-204 MRIVD
+204 MRIID
-209 AAREEAGQ
+209 AAREEVGA
-217 DALVGLRL
+217 DAIVGLRL
-225 NSDDGMEGGLDP
+225 NSDDGMQGGLGP
-237 AQWAEIAAHLTASGK
+237 VEWAEIAKHLAATGK

-286 VKARVSVPV
+286 VKASIDLPV

-335 QQGKAENIRPC
+335 EQGHADKIRPC

-370 GREKQLSEEQVTPAT
+370 GREKQLSEEQVIPVAT
-385 RRRNLAVVGAG
+385 ARNIAVVGSG
-396 PGGLRAALT
+396 PAGLRAALT
-405 AARRG
+405 ASRRG
-410 HKVTLIERSGELG
+410 HKVTLIERSSELG
-423 GQVAWMGRVQS
+423 GQVAWMGRVHS
-434 ARELADTAGWLVAQ
+434 ARELADTAGWLIAQ

-453 VEVYMESE
+453 VEIYRDSE
-461 ATPELLAEGGYD
+461 ATVELLTEAGYD
-473 GVIVATGSTPLKH
+473 AVIVATGATQLKH

-492 PARWDGPDMEGSHQP
+492 PARWDGPEMAGAGQT
-507 WVYSCAQVLGVAQP
+507 WVYSCGEVLGLTQP
-521 LREGR
+521 LRDGKATGKAGR
-526 ANGQQRRA
+526 A
-534 VLVDTLGA
+534 VVVDTLGA
-542 RQGVLCAEY
+542 RQGVLTADY

-562 TQLGQPA
+562 TQLGQAA

-579 KAYGMLRRLGV
+579 KVYGSLRRLGV
-590 TFTTDHDLRAIGE
+590 VFTTDHDLTSIGE
-603 HSVTLLD
+603 HSVSFLD
-610 VFTRTSR
+610 VFTKEPKTIA
-617 EIDNIEALVLLNGA
+617 EVDALVLVNGA
-631 RAEDGLFHALRRDL
+631 AAQNRLFHELRSARKD
-645 PQLEVHLIGDAV
+645 LEVHLIGDAL

-663 DAIFEAELVARSI
+663 DAIFEAELVARKI

>member
-1 MTSTPFPRLLGP
+1 MSTLYPRLLGP
-13 GRLGRHETKNRV
+13 GKIGRHETKNRV

-84 IREFRKIAAAVHNHG
+84 IGEFRKIAAAVHNHG

-138 VMEAEDIE
+138 VMELEDIE
-146 AIIHGYRLTARHAVE
+146 QIIHGYRLTARHAIE
-161 GDLDGIEIG
+161 GDLDGIELG

-176 LLNQFLSPATNHRSD
+176 LLNQFLSPATNHRDD
-191 EYGGSLENRLRIV
+191 EYGGSLENRMRIV
-204 MRIVD
+204 MRIID
-209 AAREEAGQ
+209 AAREEVGT
-217 DALVGLRL
+217 DAIVGLRL
-225 NSDDGMEGGLDP
+225 NSDDGMQGGLGP
-237 AQWAEIAAHLTASGK
+237 VEWAEIAKHLAATGK

-286 VKARVSVPV
+286 VKASIDLPV

-335 QQGKAENIRPC
+335 EQGHADKIRPC

-370 GREKQLSEEQVTPAT
+370 GREKQLSEEQVIPVAT
-385 RRRNLAVVGAG
+385 ARNIAVVGSG
-396 PGGLRAALT
+396 PAGLRAALT
-405 AARRG
+405 ASRRG
-410 HKVTLIERSGELG
+410 HKVTLIERSSELG
-423 GQVAWMGRVQS
+423 GQVAWMGRVHS
-434 ARELADTAGWLVAQ
+434 ARELADTAGWLIAQ

-453 VEVYMESE
+453 VEIYRDSE
-461 ATPELLAEGGYD
+461 ATVELLTEAGYD
-473 GVIVATGSTPLKH
+473 AVIVATGATQLKH

-492 PARWDGPDMEGSHQP
+492 PARWDGPEMAGAGQN
-507 WVYSCAQVLGVAQP
+507 WVYSCGEVLGLSQP
-521 LREGR
+521 LRDGKATGKAGR
-526 ANGQQRRA
+526 A
-534 VLVDTLGA
+534 VVVDTLGA
-542 RQGVLCAEY
+542 RQGVLTAEY
-551 LARAGWQVQFV
+551 LVRAGWQVQFV
-562 TQLGQPA
+562 TQLGQAA

-579 KAYGMLRRLGV
+579 KAYGSLRRLGV
-590 TFTTDHDLRAIGE
+590 VFTTDHDLTSIGE
-603 HSVTLLD
+603 HSVSFLD
-610 VFTRTSR
+610 VFTKESKT
-617 EIDNIEALVLLNGA
+617 IADVDALVLVNGA
-631 RAEDGLFHALRRDL
+631 VAQNRLFHELRSARKD
-645 PQLEVHLIGDAV
+645 LEVHLIGDAL

-663 DAIFEAELVARSI
+663 DAIFEAELVARKI

>member
-1 MTSTPFPRLLGP
+1 MSTLYPRLLGP
-13 GRLGRHETKNRV
+13 GKIGRHETKNRV

-84 IREFRKIAAAVHNHG
+84 IGEFRKIAAAVHNHG

-138 VMEAEDIE
+138 VMELEDIE
-146 AIIHGYRLTARHAVE
+146 QIIHGYRLTARHAIE
-161 GDLDGIEIG
+161 GDLDGIELG

-176 LLNQFLSPATNHRSD
+176 LLNQFLSPATNHRGD
-191 EYGGSLENRLRIV
+191 EYGGSLENRMRIV
-204 MRIVD
+204 MRIID
-209 AAREEAGQ
+209 AAREEVGT
-217 DALVGLRL
+217 DAIVGLRL
-225 NSDDGMEGGLDP
+225 NSDDGMQGGLGP
-237 AQWAEIAAHLTASGK
+237 VEWAEIAKHLAATGK

-286 VKARVSVPV
+286 VKASIDLPV

-335 QQGKAENIRPC
+335 EQGHADKIRPC

-370 GREKQLSEEQVTPAT
+370 GREKQLSEEQVIPVAT
-385 RRRNLAVVGAG
+385 ARNIAVVGSG
-396 PGGLRAALT
+396 PAGLRAALT
-405 AARRG
+405 ASRRG
-410 HKVTLIERSGELG
+410 HKVTLIERSSELG
-423 GQVAWMGRVQS
+423 GQVAWMGRVHS
-434 ARELADTAGWLVAQ
+434 ARELADTAGWLIAQ

-453 VEVYMESE
+453 VEIYRESE
-461 ATPELLAEGGYD
+461 ATVELLTEAGYD
-473 GVIVATGSTPLKH
+473 AVIVATGATQLKH

-492 PARWDGPDMEGSHQP
+492 PARWDGPEMAGAGQT
-507 WVYSCAQVLGVAQP
+507 WVYSCGEVLGLTQP
-521 LREGR
+521 LRDGKATGKAGR
-526 ANGQQRRA
+526 A
-534 VLVDTLGA
+534 VVVDTLGA
-542 RQGVLCAEY
+542 RQGVLTAEY

-562 TQLGQPA
+562 TQLGQAA

-579 KAYGMLRRLGV
+579 KAYGSLRRLGV
-590 TFTTDHDLRAIGE
+590 VFTTDHDLTSIGE
-603 HSVTLLD
+603 HSVSFLD
-610 VFTRTSR
+610 VFTKEPKT
-617 EIDNIEALVLLNGA
+617 IADVDALVLVNGA
-631 RAEDGLFHALRRDL
+631 VAQNRLFHELRSARKD
-645 PQLEVHLIGDAV
+645 LEVHLIGDAL

-663 DAIFEAELVARSI
+663 DAIFEAELVARKI

>member
-1 MTSTPFPRLLGP
+1 MSTLYPRLLGP
-13 GRLGRHETKNRV
+13 GKIGRHETKNRV

-84 IREFRKIAAAVHNHG
+84 IGEFRKIAAAVHNHG

-138 VMEAEDIE
+138 VMEPEDIE
-146 AIIHGYRLTARHAVE
+146 QIIHGYRLTARHAIE
-161 GDLDGIEIG
+161 GDLDGIELG

-176 LLNQFLSPATNHRSD
+176 LLNQFLSPATNHRDD
-191 EYGGSLENRLRIV
+191 EYGGSLENRMRIV
-204 MRIVD
+204 MRIID
-209 AAREEAGQ
+209 AAREEVGA
-217 DALVGLRL
+217 DAIVGLRL
-225 NSDDGMEGGLDP
+225 NSDDGMQGGLGP
-237 AQWAEIAAHLTASGK
+237 VEWAEIAKHLAATGK

-286 VKARVSVPV
+286 VKASIDLPV

-335 QQGKAENIRPC
+335 EQGHADKIRPC

-370 GREKQLSEEQVTPAT
+370 GREKQLSEEQVIPVAT
-385 RRRNLAVVGAG
+385 ARNIAVVGSG
-396 PGGLRAALT
+396 PAGLRAALT
-405 AARRG
+405 ASRRG
-410 HKVTLIERSGELG
+410 HKVTLIERSSELG
-423 GQVAWMGRVQS
+423 GQVAWMGRVHS
-434 ARELADTAGWLVAQ
+434 ARELADTAGWLIAQ

-453 VEVYMESE
+453 VEIYRDSE
-461 ATPELLAEGGYD
+461 ATVELLTEAGYD
-473 GVIVATGSTPLKH
+473 AVIVATGATQLKH

-492 PARWDGPDMEGSHQP
+492 PARWDGPEMAGAGQT
-507 WVYSCAQVLGVAQP
+507 WVYSCGEVLGLTQP
-521 LREGR
+521 LRDGKATGKAGR
-526 ANGQQRRA
+526 A
-534 VLVDTLGA
+534 VVVDTLGA
-542 RQGVLCAEY
+542 RQGVLTAEY
-551 LARAGWQVQFV
+551 LASAGWQVQFV
-562 TQLGQPA
+562 TQLGQAA

-579 KAYGMLRRLGV
+579 KAYGSLRRLGV
-590 TFTTDHDLRAIGE
+590 VFTTDHDLTSIGE
-603 HSVTLLD
+603 HSVSFLD
-610 VFTRTSR
+610 VFTKEPKTIA
-617 EIDNIEALVLLNGA
+617 EVDALVLVNGA
-631 RAEDGLFHALRRDL
+631 AAQNRLFHELRSARKD
-645 PQLEVHLIGDAV
+645 LEVHLIGDAL

-663 DAIFEAELVARSI
+663 DAIFEAELVARKI

>member
-1 MTSTPFPRLLGP
+1 MSTLYPRLLGP
-13 GRLGRHETKNRV
+13 GKIGRHETKNRV

-84 IREFRKIAAAVHNHG
+84 IGEFRKIAAAVHNHG

-138 VMEAEDIE
+138 VMEREDIE
-146 AIIHGYRLTARHAVE
+146 QIIHGYRLTARHAIE
-161 GDLDGIEIG
+161 GDLDGIELG

-176 LLNQFLSPATNHRSD
+176 LLNQFLSPATNHRDD
-191 EYGGSLENRLRIV
+191 EYGGSLENRMRIV
-204 MRIVD
+204 MRIID
-209 AAREEAGQ
+209 AAREEVGA
-217 DALVGLRL
+217 DAIVGLRL
-225 NSDDGMEGGLDP
+225 NSDDGMQGGLGP
-237 AQWAEIAAHLTASGK
+237 VEWAEIAKHLAATGK

-286 VKARVSVPV
+286 VKASIDLPV

-335 QQGKAENIRPC
+335 EQGHADKIRPC

-370 GREKQLSEEQVTPAT
+370 GREKQLSEEQVIPVAT
-385 RRRNLAVVGAG
+385 ARNIAVVGSG
-396 PGGLRAALT
+396 PAGLRAALT
-405 AARRG
+405 ASRRG
-410 HKVTLIERSGELG
+410 HKVTLIERSSELG
-423 GQVAWMGRVQS
+423 GQVAWMGRVHS
-434 ARELADTAGWLVAQ
+434 ARELADTAGWLIAQ

-453 VEVYMESE
+453 VEIYRDSE
-461 ATPELLAEGGYD
+461 ATVELLTEAGYD
-473 GVIVATGSTPLKH
+473 AVIVATGATQLKH

-492 PARWDGPDMEGSHQP
+492 PARWDGPEMAGAGQT
-507 WVYSCAQVLGVAQP
+507 WVYSCGEVLGLTQP
-521 LREGR
+521 LRDGKATGKAGR
-526 ANGQQRRA
+526 A
-534 VLVDTLGA
+534 VVVDTLGA
-542 RQGVLCAEY
+542 RQGVLTAEY

-562 TQLGQPA
+562 TQLGQAA

-579 KAYGMLRRLGV
+579 KAYGSLRRLGV
-590 TFTTDHDLRAIGE
+590 VFTTDHDLTSIGE
-603 HSVTLLD
+603 HSVSFLD
-610 VFTRTSR
+610 VFTKESKT
-617 EIDNIEALVLLNGA
+617 IADVDALVLVNGA
-631 RAEDGLFHALRRDL
+631 VAQNRLFHELRSARKD
-645 PQLEVHLIGDAV
+645 LEVHLIGDAL

-663 DAIFEAELVARSI
+663 DAIFEAELVARKI

>member
-1 MTSTPFPRLLGP
+1 MSTLYPRLLGP
-13 GRLGRHETKNRV
+13 GKIGRHETKNRV

-84 IREFRKIAAAVHNHG
+84 IGEFRKIAAAVHNHG

-138 VMEAEDIE
+138 VMELEDIE
-146 AIIHGYRLTARHAVE
+146 QIIHGYRLTARHAIE
-161 GDLDGIEIG
+161 GDLDGIELG

-176 LLNQFLSPATNHRSD
+176 LLNQFLSPATNHRDD
-191 EYGGSLENRLRIV
+191 EYGGSLENRMRIV
-204 MRIVD
+204 MRIID
-209 AAREEAGQ
+209 AAREEVGT
-217 DALVGLRL
+217 DAIVGLRL
-225 NSDDGMEGGLDP
+225 NSDDGMQGGLGP
-237 AQWAEIAAHLTASGK
+237 VEWAEIAKHLAATGK

-286 VKARVSVPV
+286 VKASIELPV

-335 QQGKAENIRPC
+335 EQGHADKIRPC

-370 GREKQLSEEQVTPAT
+370 GREKQLSEEQVIPVAT
-385 RRRNLAVVGAG
+385 ARNIAVVGAG
-396 PGGLRAALT
+396 PAGLRAALT
-405 AARRG
+405 ASRRG
-410 HKVTLIERSGELG
+410 HKVTLIERSSELG
-423 GQVAWMGRVQS
+423 GQVAWMGRVHS
-434 ARELADTAGWLVAQ
+434 ARELADTAGWLIAQ

-453 VEVYMESE
+453 VEIYRDSE
-461 ATPELLAEGGYD
+461 ATVALLTEAGYD
-473 GVIVATGSTPLKH
+473 AVIVATGATQLKH

-492 PARWDGPDMEGSHQP
+492 PARWDGPDMTGSGQP
-507 WVYSCAQVLGVAQP
+507 WVYSCGEVLGLTQP
-521 LREGR
+521 LRNGKPTGKAGR
-526 ANGQQRRA
+526 A
-534 VLVDTLGA
+534 VVVDTLGA
-542 RQGVLCAEY
+542 RQGVLTAEY
-551 LARAGWQVQFV
+551 LVRAGWQVQFV
-562 TQLGQPA
+562 TQLGQAA

-579 KAYGMLRRLGV
+579 KAYGSLRRLGV
-590 TFTTDHDLRAIGE
+590 VFTTDHDLASIGE
-603 HSVTLLD
+603 HSVSFLD
-610 VFTRTSR
+610 VFTKEPKT
-617 EIDNIEALVLLNGA
+617 IADVDALVLVNGA
-631 RAEDGLFHALRRDL
+631 VAQNRLFHELRSARKD
-645 PQLEVHLIGDAV
+645 LEVHLIGDAL

-663 DAIFEAELVARSI
+663 DAIFEAELVARKI

>member
-1 MTSTPFPRLLGP
+1 MSTLYPRLLGP
-13 GRLGRHETKNRV
+13 GKIGRHETKNRV

-84 IREFRKIAAAVHNHG
+84 IGEFRKIAAAVHNHG

-138 VMEAEDIE
+138 VMELEDIE
-146 AIIHGYRLTARHAVE
+146 QIIHGYRLTARHAIE
-161 GDLDGIEIG
+161 GDLDGIELG

-176 LLNQFLSPATNHRSD
+176 LLNQFLSPATNHRDD
-191 EYGGSLENRLRIV
+191 EYGGSLENRMRIV
-204 MRIVD
+204 MRIID
-209 AAREEAGQ
+209 AAREEVGA
-217 DALVGLRL
+217 DAIVGLRL
-225 NSDDGMEGGLDP
+225 NSDDGMQGGLGP
-237 AQWAEIAAHLTASGK
+237 VEWAEIAKHLAATGK

-286 VKARVSVPV
+286 VKASIDLPV

-335 QQGKAENIRPC
+335 EQGHADKIRPC

-370 GREKQLSEEQVTPAT
+370 GREKQLSEEQVIPVAT
-385 RRRNLAVVGAG
+385 ARNIAVVGSG
-396 PGGLRAALT
+396 PAGLRAALT
-405 AARRG
+405 ASRRG
-410 HKVTLIERSGELG
+410 HKVTLIERSSELG
-423 GQVAWMGRVQS
+423 GQVAWMGRVHS
-434 ARELADTAGWLVAQ
+434 ARELADTAGWLIAQ

-453 VEVYMESE
+453 VEIYRDSE
-461 ATPELLAEGGYD
+461 ATVELLTEAGYD
-473 GVIVATGSTPLKH
+473 AVIVATGATQLKH

-492 PARWDGPDMEGSHQP
+492 PARWDGPEMAGAGQT
-507 WVYSCAQVLGVAQP
+507 WVYSCGEVLGLTQP
-521 LREGR
+521 LRDGKATGKAGR
-526 ANGQQRRA
+526 A
-534 VLVDTLGA
+534 VVVDTLGA
-542 RQGVLCAEY
+542 RQGVLTAEY
-551 LARAGWQVQFV
+551 LASAGWQVQFV
-562 TQLGQPA
+562 TQLGQAA

-579 KAYGMLRRLGV
+579 KVYGSLRRLGV
-590 TFTTDHDLRAIGE
+590 VFTTDHDLTSIGE
-603 HSVTLLD
+603 HSVSFLD
-610 VFTRTSR
+610 VFTKEPKTIA
-617 EIDNIEALVLLNGA
+617 EVDALVLVNGA
-631 RAEDGLFHALRRDL
+631 AAQNRLFHELRSARKD
-645 PQLEVHLIGDAV
+645 LEVHLIGDAL

-663 DAIFEAELVARSI
+663 DAIFEAELVARKI

>member
-1 MTSTPFPRLLGP
+1 MSTLYPRLLSP
-13 GRLGRHETKNRV
+13 GQLGRHETKNRV

-84 IREFRKIAAAVHNHG
+84 VGEFRKIAAAVHNHG
-99 TLILAQAW
+99 TMILAQAW

-138 VMEAEDIE
+138 VMELDDIE
-146 AIIHGYRLTARHAVE
+146 QIIHGYRLTARHAVE
-161 GDLDGIEIG
+161 GDLDGIELG

-176 LLNQFLSPATNHRSD
+176 LLNQFLSPATNHRRD
-191 EYGGSLENRLRIV
+191 EYGGSLENR
-204 MRIVD
+204 MRIVVRIIE
-209 AAREEAGQ
+209 AAREEVGS
-217 DALVGLRL
+217 DAIVGLRI
-225 NSDDGMEGGLDP
+225 NSDDGMQGGLGP
-237 AQWAEIAAHLTASGK
+237 VQWAEIAQKLAATGK

-267 MIYPTSPEEH
+267 MIYPTSPEQH
-277 GFQMAATRQ
+277 GFQMEATRQ
-286 VKARVSVPV
+286 VKASVNVPV

-317 FVGMTRA
+317 FIGMTRA

-335 QQGKAENIRPC
+335 EQGDAEKIRPC

-370 GREKQLSEEQVTPAT
+370 GREKQLSEEHVVPAAKS
-385 RRRNLAVVGAG
+385 RNIAVVGAG
-396 PGGLRAALT
+396 PAGLRAALT
-405 AARRG
+405 ASQRG
-410 HKVTLIERSGELG
+410 HKVSLIERATELG
-423 GQVAWMGRVQS
+423 GQVAWMGRVHS
-434 ARELADTAGWLVAQ
+434 ARELSDTVTWLVAQ

-453 VEVYMESE
+453 VDIYRESE
-461 ATPELLAEGGYD
+461 ATVDLLAEAGYD
-473 GVIVATGSTPLKH
+473 AVIVATGATHLKH

-492 PARWDGPDMEGSHQP
+492 PARWDGPAMPGAEQA
-507 WVYSCAQVLGVAQP
+507 WVYSCGDVLGTAQP
-521 LREGR
+521 LRDGKVGG
-526 ANGQQRRA
+526 ASRR
-534 VLVDTLGA
+534 VVVVDTLGA
-542 RQGVLCAEY
+542 RQGVLTAEY
-551 LARAGWQVQFV
+551 LARAGWQVQFA
-562 TQLGQPA
+562 TQLGQAA

-590 TFTTDHDLRAIGE
+590 VFTTDHDLCAIGD
-603 HSVTLLD
+603 HGITLLD
-610 VFTRTSR
+610 VFTKEPMEVTRL
-617 EIDNIEALVLLNGA
+617 DALVLVNGA
-631 RAEDGLFHALRRDL
+631 AAQNGLFHALRTSQKD
-645 PQLEVHLIGDAV
+645 LEVHLIGDAV

-663 DAIFEAELVARSI
+663 DAIFEAELVARKI

>member
-1 MTSTPFPRLLGP
+1 MSTLYPRLLGP
-13 GRLGRHETKNRV
+13 GKIGRHETKNRV

-84 IREFRKIAAAVHNHG
+84 IGEFRKIAAAVHNHG

-138 VMEAEDIE
+138 VMDHEDIE
-146 AIIHGYRLTARHAVE
+146 KIIHGYRLTARHAVE
-161 GDLDGIEIG
+161 GDLDGIELG

-176 LLNQFLSPATNHRSD
+176 LLNQFLSPATNHRED

-204 MRIVD
+204 MRIID
-209 AAREEAGQ
+209 AAREEVGA
-217 DALVGLRL
+217 DAIVGLRL
-225 NSDDGMEGGLDP
+225 NSDDGMQGGLGP
-237 AQWAEIAAHLTASGK
+237 AEWAEIAKHLAATGK

-286 VKARVSVPV
+286 VKANIDLPV

-324 LIADAFWVRKA
+324 LVADAFWVRKA
-335 QQGKAENIRPC
+335 EQGQAEKIRPC

-370 GREKQLSEEQVTPAT
+370 GREKQLSEEQVVPAPKP
-385 RRRNLAVVGAG
+385 RSIAVVGAG
-396 PGGLRAALT
+396 PAGLRAALT
-405 AARRG
+405 ASRRG
-410 HKVTLIERSGELG
+410 HKVALIERSSELG
-423 GQVAWMGRVQS
+423 GQVAWMGRVHC
-434 ARELADTAGWLVAQ
+434 ARDLADTVGWLIAQ

-453 VEVYMESE
+453 VEIYRESE
-461 ATPELLAEGGYD
+461 ATVELITEAGYEA
-473 GVIVATGSTPLKH
+473 VIVATGSTSLKH

-492 PARWDGPDMEGSHQP
+492 PARWDGPDMAGTDLP
-507 WVYSCAQVLGVAQP
+507 WVYACGQVLGVAQP
-521 LREGR
+521 LREGK
-526 ANGQQRRA
+526 GRRA
-534 VLVDTLGA
+534 VVVDTLGG
-542 RQGVLCAEY
+542 RQGVLTAEY

-579 KAYGMLRRLGV
+579 KAYGSLRRMGV
-590 TFTTDHDLRAIGE
+590 VFTTDHDLAGIGE
-603 HSVTLLD
+603 HSVRFLD
-610 VFTRTSR
+610 VYTKEPK
-617 EIDNIEALVLLNGA
+617 EITGVDALVLLNGA
-631 RAEDGLFHALRRDL
+631 SAQNRLFHDLRSARKD
-645 PQLEVHLIGDAV
+645 LEVHLIGDAV

-663 DAIFEAELVARSI
+663 DAIFEAELVARKI

>member
-1 MTSTPFPRLLGP
+1 MSTLYPRLLGP
-13 GRLGRHETKNRV
+13 GKIGRHETKNRV

-84 IREFRKIAAAVHNHG
+84 IGEFRKIAAAVHNHG

-138 VMEAEDIE
+138 VMEPEDIE
-146 AIIHGYRLTARHAVE
+146 QIIHGYRLTARHAIE
-161 GDLDGIEIG
+161 GDLDGIELG

-176 LLNQFLSPATNHRSD
+176 LLNQFLSPATNHRDD
-191 EYGGSLENRLRIV
+191 EYGGSLENRMRIV
-204 MRIVD
+204 MRIID
-209 AAREEAGQ
+209 AAREEVGA
-217 DALVGLRL
+217 DAIVGLRL
-225 NSDDGMEGGLDP
+225 NSDDGMQGGLGP
-237 AQWAEIAAHLTASGK
+237 VEWAEIAKHLAATGK

-286 VKARVSVPV
+286 VKASIDLPV

-335 QQGKAENIRPC
+335 EQGHADKIRPC

-370 GREKQLSEEQVTPAT
+370 GREKQLSEEQVIPVAT
-385 RRRNLAVVGAG
+385 ARNIAVVGSG
-396 PGGLRAALT
+396 PAGLRAALT
-405 AARRG
+405 ASRRG
-410 HKVTLIERSGELG
+410 HKVTLIERSSELG
-423 GQVAWMGRVQS
+423 GQVAWMGRVHS
-434 ARELADTAGWLVAQ
+434 ARELADTAGWLIAQ

-453 VEVYMESE
+453 VEIYRDSE
-461 ATPELLAEGGYD
+461 ATVELLTEAGYD
-473 GVIVATGSTPLKH
+473 AVIVATGATQLKH

-492 PARWDGPDMEGSHQP
+492 PARWDGPEMAGAGQT
-507 WVYSCAQVLGVAQP
+507 WVYSCGEVLGLTQP
-521 LREGR
+521 LRDGKATGKAGR
-526 ANGQQRRA
+526 A
-534 VLVDTLGA
+534 VVVDTLGA
-542 RQGVLCAEY
+542 RQGVLTAEY

-562 TQLGQPA
+562 TQLGQAA

-579 KAYGMLRRLGV
+579 KAYGSLRRLGV
-590 TFTTDHDLRAIGE
+590 VFTTDHDLTSIGE
-603 HSVTLLD
+603 HSVSFLD
-610 VFTRTSR
+610 VFTKEPKTIA
-617 EIDNIEALVLLNGA
+617 EVDALVLVNGA
-631 RAEDGLFHALRRDL
+631 AAQNRLFHELRSARKD
-645 PQLEVHLIGDAV
+645 LEVHLIGDAL

-663 DAIFEAELVARSI
+663 DAIFEAELVARKI